1 MLSLFFQREEYY
13 SEGEAYSQKSDRVHT
28 YAVKDRAQN
37 ERGGINMCNVVDQML
52 ETGRSEGIE
61 IGKNEGRIQG
71 SIETYQEMNVGYDNT
86 QFYIEMKYNLSS
98 EKAAEYMK
106 KFWKK

>member
-1 MLSLFFQREEYY
+1 MSAIKE
-13 SEGEAYSQKSDRVHT
+13 
-28 YAVKDRAQN
+28 RAQN
-37 ERGGINMCNVVDQML
+37 EKGGINMCNVVDQML

-86 QFYIEMKYNLSS
+86 QFYIEMKYNQSS

>member
-1 MLSLFFQREEYY
+1 
-13 SEGEAYSQKSDRVHT
+13 
-28 YAVKDRAQN
+28 
-37 ERGGINMCNVVDQML
+37 MCNVVDQML

-86 QFYIEMKYNLSS
+86 QFYIEMKINNL
-98 EKAAEYMK
+98 KLTIADAK
-106 KFWKK
+106 IIDGLHFLLLL